1 MKRQLTKW
9 EKILA
14 NEVTNKELTSKI
26 QKWHMQLIIK
36 KPNNPI
42 KKWTDDLNRHFSK
55 EGKQM
60 AKRHMKKCSS

>member
-9 EKILA
+9 EKIFA
-14 NEVTNKELTSKI
+14 NKVTNKELTSKI
-26 QKWHMQLIIK
+26 QKQNMQFIIK

-55 EGKQM
+55 EDTQM
-60 AKRHMKKCSS
+60 AKRYMKRCST